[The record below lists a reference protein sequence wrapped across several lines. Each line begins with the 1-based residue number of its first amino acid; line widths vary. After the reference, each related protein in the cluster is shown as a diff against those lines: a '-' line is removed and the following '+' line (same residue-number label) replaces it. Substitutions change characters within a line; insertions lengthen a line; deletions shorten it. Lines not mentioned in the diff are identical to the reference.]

1 MAEVDLPLLHSLLGF
16 LGGESPGRVELDV
29 VSRHDDQGDVAGY
42 HGEEAG
48 DDVVHVLRVGDQ
60 EQDMSVSK
68 VCHHS
73 DTRSNST

>member
-1 MAEVDLPLLHSLLGF
+1 M
-16 LGGESPGRVELDV
+16 

-48 DDVVHVLRVGDQ
+48 DDDVVHVLRVGDQ